1 MTREEI
7 IEGLKKCAE
16 AYMRLYGNG
25 LNDKNEC
32 CQKIKK
38 PKEIDIFRSAAE
50 LLENAEPKNR
60 VLTLGEL
67 SKSADAADWG
77 FVWIESKI
85 NPYDVSGAEQ
95 VCPWYKTATH
105 LAFAYV
111 AENENVTREED
122 IAKIG
127 KEWRCWLRKP
137 TEKEMAA
144 TPWAGEENEQR
155 DV

>member
-16 AYMRLYGNG
+16 AYGISGAFMCLYGNG
-25 LNDKNEC
+25 LNDENEC

-77 FVWIESKI
+77 FVWIESKDD
-85 NPYDVSGAEQ
+85 PGAEQ
-95 VCPWYKTATH
+95 VCPWYKTGKRFE
-105 LAFAYV
+105 FAYV
-111 AENENVTREED
+111 AEGEKAARKENLEE
-122 IAKIG
+122 IG
-127 KEWRCWLRKP
+127 KKWRCWLSKP
-137 TEKEMAA
+137 TEKEMAEM
-144 TPWAGEENEQR
+144 PWEEK
-155 DV
+155 